1 MPSGVDAG
9 RLEHFEVLIEYTT
22 PASPGG
28 PVCYAGSVNIR
39 WLAARI
45 AAVLAIVAA
54 LTVISFRFIPVNATT
69 AGFAYLVAILFIAAR
84 WGLTEALVGSFT
96 AVACFNYF
104 FLPPIRTFTIADP
117 QNWVALVAFLATSIT
132 ASHFS
137 TQARKR
143 TLEAMDRQREM
154 EKLYALSRSI
164 LLIEPTRPV
173 PKQLAMQIAQSFDA
187 QAVALYDRDSG
198 EYFRAGPEDF
208 PDVDGRLRQ
217 AAVEGTLFRDGPA
230 RTVVTSVRLGAQP
243 IGSLGIHGVIL
254 SDSALQGLSNLVAI
268 GLERLRVQEAA
279 SKAEA
284 ARQSDELKST
294 LLDALAHEFK
304 TPLTSIKAA
313 STALLSSHAL
323 NQDQQRELVSI
334 VDEETDRLS
343 VLVTEAI
350 QMARI
355 EAGRVV
361 LRRESYSVEYLVES
375 VLDKLRPVVEDRK
388 IPLNIAPDLPSVWV
402 DGELIEVAL
411 RQLVDNALKYSP
423 ASSPVTLTAEAKDGR
438 VIVSVG
444 DRGPGIPE
452 AEQSRIFEKFYRA
465 DAARHQIPGAGLG
478 LVIAREIIH
487 AHGGEIWVDSKPG
500 EGSVFQFSLP
510 ASAKEEA

>member
-1 MPSGVDAG
+1 MA
-9 RLEHFEVLIEYTT
+9 L
-22 PASPGG
+22 
-28 PVCYAGSVNIR
+28 
-39 WLAARI
+39 RI
-45 AAVLAIVAA
+45 AIVVGIIAAITAVA
-54 LTVISFRFIPVNATT
+54 FRLVPVNATT
-69 AGFAYLVAILFIAAR
+69 VGFAYVVAILFIAAH
-84 WGLTEALVGSFT
+84 WGLTEALVGSFV
-96 AVACFNYF
+96 AVACFNYY
-104 FLPPIRTFTIADP
+104 FLPPIRTFTVADP
-117 QNWVALVAFLATSIT
+117 QNWVALIAFLATSIT

-137 TQARKR
+137 TQAKKR

-173 PKQLAMQIAQSFDA
+173 PKQLAMQIAQSFAAD
-187 QAVALYDRDSG
+187 AVALYDRDSD
-198 EYFRAGPEDF
+198 EFFRAGPEDF
-208 PDVDGRLRQ
+208 HDSDGRLRQ
-217 AAVEGTLFRDGPA
+217 AAVEGTLFRDEAA
-230 RTVVTSVRLGAQP
+230 RSVVTSVRLGAQP
-243 IGSLGIHGVIL
+243 IGSLGIHGVEL

-268 GLERLRVQEAA
+268 GLERLRVQDAA

-313 STALLSSHAL
+313 STALLSSNAL
-323 NQDQQRELVSI
+323 NPEQQRELVSI

-361 LRRESYSVEYLVES
+361 LRRASHTVQDLVES
-375 VLDKLRPVVEDRK
+375 ALDKLRPAVEDRNVQV
-388 IPLNIAPDLPSVWV
+388 NIAAGLPPVWV

-411 RQLVDNALKYSP
+411 RQLIDNALKYSP
-423 ASSPVTLTAEAKDGR
+423 PGSPVSLAAEAKDDR
-438 VIVSVG
+438 VIISVS
-444 DRGPGIPE
+444 DHGPGIPE
-452 AEQSRIFEKFYRA
+452 AEQTRIFEKFYRA
-465 DAARHQIPGAGLG
+465 EASRHQIPGAGLG

-487 AHGGEIWVDSKPG
+487 AHGGEIWVDSRPG
-500 EGSVFQFSLP
+500 QGATFQFFLP
-510 ASAKEEA
+510 VSTREQA

>member
-1 MPSGVDAG
+1 MLVLRIAGVLG
-9 RLEHFEVLIEYTT
+9 I
-22 PASPGG
+22 
-28 PVCYAGSVNIR
+28 
-39 WLAARI
+39 LAAI
-45 AAVLAIVAA
+45 TLIC
-54 LTVISFRFIPVNATT
+54 FRLIPVNATT

-84 WGLTEALVGSFT
+84 WGLTEALAGSLV
-96 AVACFNYF
+96 AVACFNYY

-117 QNWVALVAFLATSIT
+117 QNWVALIAFLATSIT

-137 TQARKR
+137 MQAKKR
-143 TLEAMDRQREM
+143 TQEAMDRQREM

-164 LLIEPTRPV
+164 LLIDPSRPV

-187 QAVALYDRDSG
+187 ASVALLDRETG
-198 EYFRAGPEDF
+198 EFFRAGPEDF
-208 PDVDGRLRQ
+208 PDSDGRLRQ
-217 AAVEGTLFRDGPA
+217 AATEGTLFRDEA
-230 RTVVTSVRLGAQP
+230 SRTVVTSVRLGAQP
-243 IGSLGIHGVIL
+243 IGSLGIHGIEL

-268 GLERLRVQEAA
+268 GLERLRAQEAA

-313 STALLSSHAL
+313 STALLSSSAL
-323 NQDQQRELVSI
+323 KPEQQRELVSI

-361 LRRESYSVEYLVES
+361 LRRENHSVEDLVES
-375 VLDKLRPVVEDRK
+375 ALDKLRPAVQDR
-388 IPLNIAPDLPSVWV
+388 NIQVKMATDLPEVLV

-411 RQLVDNALKYSP
+411 RQLIDNALKYSP
-423 ASSPVTLTAEAKDGR
+423 PGSPVSVAAEANEGR
-438 VIVSVG
+438 LIVSVA
-444 DRGPGIPE
+444 DHGPGIPE
-452 AEQSRIFEKFYRA
+452 AEQARIFEKFYRA
-465 DAARHQIPGAGLG
+465 DASRHQIPGAGLG

-487 AHGGEIWVDSKPG
+487 AHGGEIWVESKLA
-500 EGSVFQFSLP
+500 EGSIFRFSLP
-510 ASAKEEA
+510 AAKKEPS

>member
-1 MPSGVDAG
+1 MWW
-9 RLEHFEVLIEYTT
+9 TK
-22 PASPGG
+22 
-28 PVCYAGSVNIR
+28 
-39 WLAARI
+39 LALRI
-45 AAVLAIVAA
+45 AIVVGIVTGITAVC
-54 LTVISFRFIPVNATT
+54 FRLIPVNATT
-69 AGFAYLVAILFIAAR
+69 VGFAYLVAILFIATH
-84 WGLTEALVGSFT
+84 WGLTEALVGSFA
-96 AVACFNYF
+96 AVGCFNYF
-104 FLPPIRTFTIADP
+104 FLPPIRTFTVADP
-117 QNWVALVAFLATSIT
+117 QNWVALIAFLATSIT

-137 TQARKR
+137 TQAKKR

-164 LLIEPTRPV
+164 LLIEPSRPV
-173 PKQLAMQIAQSFDA
+173 PKQLAMQIAQSFA
-187 QAVALYDRDSG
+187 AEAVALYDRESG
-198 EYFRAGPEDF
+198 EFFRAGPEDF
-208 PDVDGRLRQ
+208 PDSDGRLRQ
-217 AAVEGTLFRDGPA
+217 AAIEGTLFRDAAA
-230 RTVVTSVRLGAQP
+230 RTVVTSVRLGARP
-243 IGSLGIHGVIL
+243 IGSLGIHGVAL

-268 GLERLRVQEAA
+268 GLERLRVQDAA

-313 STALLSSHAL
+313 STALLSSNAL
-323 NQDQQRELVSI
+323 KPEQQRELLSI

-361 LRRESYSVEYLVES
+361 LRRESHSVEELVES
-375 VLDKLRPVVEDRK
+375 VLNKLRTVVEDRK
-388 IPLNIAPDLPSVWV
+388 VRVNIAPGLPRVWV
-402 DGELIEVAL
+402 DGELIEVVL

-423 ASSPVTLTAEAKDGR
+423 AGSPVSLAAESKDGR
-438 VIVSVG
+438 VIVSVS

-465 DAARHQIPGAGLG
+465 EASRQIPGAGLG

-500 EGSVFQFSLP
+500 EGSTFQFSLP
-510 ASAKEEA
+510 SATKEQA

>member
-1 MPSGVDAG
+1 MLVVRIAVVIG
-9 RLEHFEVLIEYTT
+9 I
-22 PASPGG
+22 
-28 PVCYAGSVNIR
+28 
-39 WLAARI
+39 LAAI
-45 AAVLAIVAA
+45 TLIC
-54 LTVISFRFIPVNATT
+54 FRLVPVNATT

-84 WGLTEALVGSFT
+84 WGLTEALAGSLV
-96 AVACFNYF
+96 AVACFNYY

-117 QNWVALVAFLATSIT
+117 QNWVALIAFLATSIT

-137 TQARKR
+137 MQAKKR
-143 TLEAMDRQREM
+143 TLEALDRQREM

-164 LLIEPTRPV
+164 LLIDPSRPV

-187 QAVALYDRDSG
+187 ASVALLDRESG
-198 EYFRAGPEDF
+198 EFFRAGPDDF
-208 PDVDGRLRQ
+208 PDSDGRLRQ
-217 AAVEGTLFRDGPA
+217 AATEGTLFRDDA
-230 RTVVTSVRLGAQP
+230 SRTVITSVRLGAQP
-243 IGSLGIHGVIL
+243 IGSLGIHGVEL

-313 STALLSSHAL
+313 STALLSSSAL
-323 NQDQQRELVSI
+323 KPDQQRELLSI

-350 QMARI
+350 QMSRI

-361 LRRESYSVEYLVES
+361 LRRENRSVEDLVES
-375 VLDKLRPVVEDRK
+375 ALDKLRPAVEDRK
-388 IPLNIAPDLPSVWV
+388 IEVKIAADLPEIVV
-402 DGELIEVAL
+402 DAELIEVAL
-411 RQLVDNALKYSP
+411 RQLIDNALKYSP
-423 ASSPVTLTAEAKDGR
+423 PGSPVSVAAEANDGR
-438 VIVSVG
+438 VIISVA
-444 DRGPGIPE
+444 DHGPGIPE
-452 AEQSRIFEKFYRA
+452 AEQTRIFEKFYRA
-465 DAARHQIPGAGLG
+465 EASRHQIPGAGLG

-487 AHGGEIWVDSKPG
+487 AHGGEIWVESKVG
-500 EGSVFQFSLP
+500 EGSIFRFSLP
-510 ASAKEEA
+510 AAKKDLS

>member
-1 MPSGVDAG
+1 MWW
-9 RLEHFEVLIEYTT
+9 TK
-22 PASPGG
+22 
-28 PVCYAGSVNIR
+28 
-39 WLAARI
+39 LALRI
-45 AAVLAIVAA
+45 AIVVGIVTGITAVC
-54 LTVISFRFIPVNATT
+54 FRLIPVNATT
-69 AGFAYLVAILFIAAR
+69 VGFAYLVAILFIATH
-84 WGLTEALVGSFT
+84 WGLTEALVGSFA
-96 AVACFNYF
+96 AVGCFNYF
-104 FLPPIRTFTIADP
+104 FLPPIRTFTVADP
-117 QNWVALVAFLATSIT
+117 QNWVALIAFLATSIT

-137 TQARKR
+137 TQAKKR

-164 LLIEPTRPV
+164 LLIEPSRPV
-173 PKQLAMQIAQSFDA
+173 PKQLAMQIAQSFA
-187 QAVALYDRDSG
+187 AEAVALYDRESG
-198 EYFRAGPEDF
+198 EFFRAGPEDF
-208 PDVDGRLRQ
+208 PDSDGRLRQ
-217 AAVEGTLFRDGPA
+217 AAIEGTLFRDAAA
-230 RTVVTSVRLGAQP
+230 RTVVTSVRLGARP
-243 IGSLGIHGVIL
+243 IGSLGIHGVAL

-268 GLERLRVQEAA
+268 GLERLRVQDAA

-313 STALLSSHAL
+313 STALLSSNAL
-323 NQDQQRELVSI
+323 KPEQQRELLSI

-361 LRRESYSVEYLVES
+361 LRRESHSVEELVES
-375 VLDKLRPVVEDRK
+375 VLNKLRTVVEDRK
-388 IPLNIAPDLPSVWV
+388 VRVNIAPGLPRVWV

-423 ASSPVTLTAEAKDGR
+423 AGSPVSLAAESKDGR
-438 VIVSVG
+438 VIVSVS

-465 DAARHQIPGAGLG
+465 EASRQIPGAGLG

-500 EGSVFQFSLP
+500 EGSTFQFSLP
-510 ASAKEEA
+510 SATKEQA

>member
-1 MPSGVDAG
+1 
-9 RLEHFEVLIEYTT
+9 
-22 PASPGG
+22 
-28 PVCYAGSVNIR
+28 
-39 WLAARI
+39 
-45 AAVLAIVAA
+45 
-54 LTVISFRFIPVNATT
+54 
-69 AGFAYLVAILFIAAR
+69 
-84 WGLTEALVGSFT
+84 
-96 AVACFNYF
+96 
-104 FLPPIRTFTIADP
+104 
-117 QNWVALVAFLATSIT
+117 
-132 ASHFS
+132 
-137 TQARKR
+137 
-143 TLEAMDRQREM
+143 
-154 EKLYALSRSI
+154 
-164 LLIEPTRPV
+164 
-173 PKQLAMQIAQSFDA
+173 
-187 QAVALYDRDSG
+187 VALYDRDTG
-198 EYFRAGPEDF
+198 EFFRAGPEDF
-208 PDVDGRLRQ
+208 PDSDGRLRQ
-217 AAVEGTLFRDGPA
+217 AAVEGTLFRDDST

-243 IGSLGIHGVIL
+243 IGSLGIHGVTL

-313 STALLSSHAL
+313 STALLSSRAL
-323 NQDQQRELVSI
+323 NPDQQRELVSI
-334 VDEETDRLS
+334 VDEETDRMS

-361 LRRESYSVEYLVES
+361 LRRESHSVQELVES
-375 VLDKLRPVVEDRK
+375 VLDKLRPAIADRK
-388 IPLNIAPDLPSVWV
+388 IDVNIAPSLPAVWV

-411 RQLVDNALKYSP
+411 RQLIDNAIKYSP
-423 ASSPVTLTAEAKDGR
+423 PGSPVSLSAESKEDR
-438 VIVSVG
+438 VIVSVA

-465 DAARHQIPGAGLG
+465 EASRHQIPGAGLG

-500 EGSVFQFSLP
+500 EGSIFQFSLP
-510 ASAKEEA
+510 ASTKDQS

>member
-1 MPSGVDAG
+1 M
-9 RLEHFEVLIEYTT
+9 
-22 PASPGG
+22 
-28 PVCYAGSVNIR
+28 
-39 WLAARI
+39 LALRI
-45 AAVLAIVAA
+45 AIVVGIIAAITAVG
-54 LTVISFRFIPVNATT
+54 FRLVPINATT
-69 AGFAYLVAILFIAAR
+69 VGFAYLVAILFIAAH
-84 WGLTEALVGSFT
+84 WGLTEALVGSFV
-96 AVACFNYF
+96 AVTCFNYY
-104 FLPPIRTFTIADP
+104 FLPPIRTFTVADP

-137 TQARKR
+137 TQAKKR

-173 PKQLAMQIAQSFDA
+173 PKQLAMQIAQSFAAD
-187 QAVALYDRDSG
+187 AVALYDRDSG
-198 EYFRAGPEDF
+198 EFFRAGPEDF
-208 PDVDGRLRQ
+208 HDSDGRLRQ
-217 AAVEGTLFRDGPA
+217 AAVEGTLFRDQA
-230 RTVVTSVRLGAQP
+230 THSVVTSVRLGAQP
-243 IGSLGIHGVIL
+243 IGSLGIHGVEL

-268 GLERLRVQEAA
+268 GLERLRVQDAA

-313 STALLSSHAL
+313 STALLSTNAL
-323 NQDQQRELVSI
+323 GPEQQRELVSI

-361 LRRESYSVEYLVES
+361 LRRESHSVQELVES
-375 VLDKLRPVVEDRK
+375 ALDKLRPAVEDRNLQVK
-388 IPLNIAPDLPSVWV
+388 ITDGLPRVWV

-411 RQLVDNALKYSP
+411 RQLIDNALKYSP
-423 ASSPVTLTAEAKDGR
+423 PGSPVSLAAEAKDGR
-438 VIVSVG
+438 VIISVS
-444 DRGPGIPE
+444 DHGPGIPE
-452 AEQSRIFEKFYRA
+452 AEQTRIFEKFYRA
-465 DAARHQIPGAGLG
+465 DASRHQIPGAGLG

-487 AHGGEIWVDSKPG
+487 AHGGEIWVDSRPG
-500 EGSVFQFSLP
+500 QGATFQFSLP
-510 ASAKEEA
+510 VSTKEQA

>member
-1 MPSGVDAG
+1 
-9 RLEHFEVLIEYTT
+9 
-22 PASPGG
+22 
-28 PVCYAGSVNIR
+28 
-39 WLAARI
+39 LALRI
-45 AAVLAIVAA
+45 AIVVGIIAAITAVA
-54 LTVISFRFIPVNATT
+54 FRLVPVNATT
-69 AGFAYLVAILFIAAR
+69 VGFAYVVAILFIAAH
-84 WGLTEALVGSFT
+84 WGLTEALVGSFV
-96 AVACFNYF
+96 AVACFNYY
-104 FLPPIRTFTIADP
+104 FLPPIRTFTVADP
-117 QNWVALVAFLATSIT
+117 QNWVALIAFLATSIT

-137 TQARKR
+137 TQAKKR

-173 PKQLAMQIAQSFDA
+173 PKQLAMQIAQSFAAD
-187 QAVALYDRDSG
+187 AVALYDRDSD
-198 EYFRAGPEDF
+198 EFFRAGPEDF
-208 PDVDGRLRQ
+208 HDSDGRLRQ
-217 AAVEGTLFRDGPA
+217 AAVEGTLFRDEAA
-230 RTVVTSVRLGAQP
+230 RSVVTSVRLGAQP
-243 IGSLGIHGVIL
+243 IGSLGIHGVEL

-268 GLERLRVQEAA
+268 GLERLRVQDAA

-313 STALLSSHAL
+313 STALLSSNAL
-323 NQDQQRELVSI
+323 NPEQQRELVSI

-361 LRRESYSVEYLVES
+361 LRRASHTVQDLVES
-375 VLDKLRPVVEDRK
+375 ALDKLRPAVEDRNVQV
-388 IPLNIAPDLPSVWV
+388 NIAAGLPPVWV

-411 RQLVDNALKYSP
+411 RQLIDNALKYSP
-423 ASSPVTLTAEAKDGR
+423 PGSPVSLAAEAKDDR
-438 VIVSVG
+438 VIISVS
-444 DRGPGIPE
+444 DHGPGIPE
-452 AEQSRIFEKFYRA
+452 AEQTRIFEKFYRA
-465 DAARHQIPGAGLG
+465 EASRHQIPGAGLG

-487 AHGGEIWVDSKPG
+487 AHGGEIWVDSRPG
-500 EGSVFQFSLP
+500 QGATFQFFLP
-510 ASAKEEA
+510 VSKREQA

>member
-1 MPSGVDAG
+1 M
-9 RLEHFEVLIEYTT
+9 
-22 PASPGG
+22 
-28 PVCYAGSVNIR
+28 
-39 WLAARI
+39 LAARI
-45 AAVLAIVAA
+45 AAVIGIVAA
-54 LTVISFRFIPVNATT
+54 ITLICFRLIPVNATT

-84 WGLTEALVGSFT
+84 WGLTEATVGSL
-96 AVACFNYF
+96 VSVVCFNYF

-117 QNWVALVAFLATSIT
+117 QNWVALIAFLATSIT

-164 LLIEPTRPV
+164 LLIEPSRPV

-187 QAVALYDRDSG
+187 TAVALYDRDTD
-198 EYFRAGPEDF
+198 EFFRAGPEDF
-208 PDVDGRLRQ
+208 ADSDGKLRQ
-217 AAVEGTLFRDGPA
+217 AAIEGTLFKDEA
-230 RTVVTSVRLGAQP
+230 TRTVVTSVRLGAQP
-243 IGSLGIHGVIL
+243 IGSLGIHGVTL

-361 LRRESYSVEYLVES
+361 LRRESHSVEDLVES
-375 VLDKLRPVVEDRK
+375 VLDKLRPSVEDRK
-388 IPLNIAPDLPSVWV
+388 IELKIASGLPPVWV

-411 RQLVDNALKYSP
+411 RQLVDNAFKYSP
-423 ASSPVTLTAEAKDGR
+423 AGSPVSLTAELRDNR
-438 VIVSVG
+438 VVVSVG
-444 DRGPGIPE
+444 DHGPGIPE

-465 DAARHQIPGAGLG
+465 EAARHQIPGAGLG

-500 EGSVFQFSLP
+500 EGAVFQLSLP
-510 ASAKEEA
+510 ASTEEKS

>member
-1 MPSGVDAG
+1 MPLQP
-9 RLEHFEVLIEYTT
+9 RLL
-22 PASPGG
+22 
-28 PVCYAGSVNIR
+28 R
-39 WLAARI
+39 WIGEWTMLAARI
-45 AAVLAIVAA
+45 AAVIGIVAA
-54 LTVISFRFIPVNATT
+54 ITLICFRLIPVNATT

-84 WGLTEALVGSFT
+84 WGLTEATVGSL
-96 AVACFNYF
+96 VSVVCFNYF

-117 QNWVALVAFLATSIT
+117 QNWVALIAFLATSIT

-164 LLIEPTRPV
+164 LLIEPSRPV
-173 PKQLAMQIAQSFDA
+173 PKQLAMQIAQSFAAD
-187 QAVALYDRDSG
+187 AVALYDRDSG
-198 EYFRAGPEDF
+198 EFFRAGPEDF
-208 PDVDGRLRQ
+208 HDSDGRLRQ
-217 AAVEGTLFRDGPA
+217 AAVEGTLFRDEA
-230 RTVVTSVRLGAQP
+230 THSVVTSVRLGAQP
-243 IGSLGIHGVIL
+243 IGSLGIHGVEL

-268 GLERLRVQEAA
+268 GLERLRVQDAA

-361 LRRESYSVEYLVES
+361 LRRESHSVQELVES
-375 VLDKLRPVVEDRK
+375 ALDKLRPAVEDRNVQV
-388 IPLNIAPDLPSVWV
+388 NIADGLPPVWV

-411 RQLVDNALKYSP
+411 RQLVDNAFKYSP
-423 ASSPVTLTAEAKDGR
+423 AGSPVSLTAELRDNR
-438 VIVSVG
+438 VVVSVG
-444 DRGPGIPE
+444 DHGPGIPE

-465 DAARHQIPGAGLG
+465 EAARHQIPGAGLG

-487 AHGGEIWVDSKPG
+487 AHGGEIWVESKPG
-500 EGSVFQFSLP
+500 QGSIFRFSLP
-510 ASAKEEA
+510 TVYAARPQ